1 MHIAMLSAEFPPRW
15 GGMGSTVFHLSA
27 ALVNRGHKVTVI
39 TRSGAGKPPHQEGV
53 EVIEV
58 GWARI
63 PMEFTRSYGRR
74 AISEL
79 ERLNERLN
87 VDVVHLHC
95 PMISWATPQFHHCIQ
110 NIAPVVSS
118 LHGSWLGERDGLL
131 EASMAKE
138 AAVWANVNDIAIRL
152 SAERYAKFESIAIR
166 ESSICVANSRA
177 TKEDFDSRYNPPPN
191 WDCEVIHWG
200 VDTEMFRPLDIEKE
214 EEKLH
219 FTQIR
224 KRFGAVSPGSK
235 LILAVGRLAAR
246 KGYSTLIRGF
256 SALNE
261 EMPNTKLVIV
271 GRGHLKR
278 RLMRLAK
285 SLGVE
290 EDVRIESSL
299 SFAELAQLYRSSDL
313 VVYPSFYEGQ
323 GLIPLEAMASGV
335 PVVTVDHGPL
345 PEMVD
350 ESVGAL
356 FTMGNIE
363 SMVSVMREVLKTGRE
378 KGEQGRA
385 RVLQKFTYSGNAE
398 SFEKVYIEAIKR

>member
-1 MHIAMLSAEFPPRW
+1 
-15 GGMGSTVFHLSA
+15 
-27 ALVNRGHKVTVI
+27 
-39 TRSGAGKPPHQEGV
+39 
-53 EVIEV
+53 
-58 GWARI
+58 
-63 PMEFTRSYGRR
+63 
-74 AISEL
+74 
-79 ERLNERLN
+79 
-87 VDVVHLHC
+87 
-95 PMISWATPQFHHCIQ
+95 
-110 NIAPVVSS
+110 
-118 LHGSWLGERDGLL
+118 
-131 EASMAKE
+131 
-138 AAVWANVNDIAIRL
+138 
-152 SAERYAKFESIAIR
+152 
-166 ESSICVANSRA
+166 
-177 TKEDFDSRYNPPPN
+177 
-191 WDCEVIHWG
+191 
-200 VDTEMFRPLDIEKE
+200 
-214 EEKLH
+214 
-219 FTQIR
+219 
-224 KRFGAVSPGSK
+224 
-235 LILAVGRLAAR
+235 
-246 KGYSTLIRGF
+246 
-256 SALNE
+256 
-261 EMPNTKLVIV
+261 MPNTKLVIV

-385 RVLQKFTYSGNAE
+385 RVLKKFTYSGNAE

>member
-214 EEKLH
+214 EEKLN
-219 FTQIR
+219 FTEIR

-299 SFAELAQLYRSSDL
+299 SFAELAQLYRYSDL
-313 VVYPSFYEGQ
+313 VVFPSFYVGH

-385 RVLQKFTYSGNAE
+385 RVLEKFTYSGNAE

>member
-200 VDTEMFRPLDIEKE
+200 VDTEFRPLDIEKE
-214 EEKLH
+214 EEKLN
-219 FTQIR
+219 FTEIR

-299 SFAELAQLYRSSDL
+299 SFAELAQLYRCSDL

>member
-1 MHIAMLSAEFPPRW
+1 
-15 GGMGSTVFHLSA
+15 
-27 ALVNRGHKVTVI
+27 
-39 TRSGAGKPPHQEGV
+39 
-53 EVIEV
+53 
-58 GWARI
+58 
-63 PMEFTRSYGRR
+63 
-74 AISEL
+74 
-79 ERLNERLN
+79 
-87 VDVVHLHC
+87 
-95 PMISWATPQFHHCIQ
+95 
-110 NIAPVVSS
+110 
-118 LHGSWLGERDGLL
+118 
-131 EASMAKE
+131 
-138 AAVWANVNDIAIRL
+138 
-152 SAERYAKFESIAIR
+152 
-166 ESSICVANSRA
+166 
-177 TKEDFDSRYNPPPN
+177 
-191 WDCEVIHWG
+191 
-200 VDTEMFRPLDIEKE
+200 
-214 EEKLH
+214 
-219 FTQIR
+219 
-224 KRFGAVSPGSK
+224 
-235 LILAVGRLAAR
+235 
-246 KGYSTLIRGF
+246 
-256 SALNE
+256 
-261 EMPNTKLVIV
+261 MPNTKLVIV